1 MSFPPPSQPPNE
13 LPPGQGGGFGPPQG
27 FGPPPSPYRP
37 VPPRRAGGGPKVAVI
52 AVGAVVV
59 IAAIVGGAALV
70 LSGGSDSKNGKS
82 ADAKAADSAT
92 ASPVQA
98 SGSGAGTDSPSAS
111 ASESVNPYV
120 VLKPGECFDTPG
132 LDSSITKTVRRS
144 CSSPH
149 DGEVIANET
158 IVGTFTTEKALRAK
172 VLELC
177 KTDVAKKG
185 SKVPSDAQYY
195 YYAIYPSLVTYE
207 KNKRDIVSCSL
218 TLSEKPDGKKLT
230 KPLP

>member
-1 MSFPPPSQPPNE
+1 MSFPPPDE
-13 LPPGQGGGFGPPQG
+13 LPPGQGGGFGPPRD
-27 FGPPPSPYRP
+27 FGPPPPSYRP
-37 VPPRRAGGGPKVAVI
+37 APPPRKPGGGAKLVAI
-52 AVGAVVV
+52 AVGVVV
-59 IAAIVGGAALV
+59 VVAAIVGGTALF
-70 LSGGSDSKNGKS
+70 LGGGSDGKNGEN
-82 ADAKAADSAT
+82 AAATAAGSAT

>member
-1 MSFPPPSQPPNE
+1 MSFPPPDE
-13 LPPGQGGGFGPPQG
+13 LPPGQGGGFGPPRD
-27 FGPPPSPYRP
+27 FGPPPPSYRP
-37 VPPRRAGGGPKVAVI
+37 APSPGKPGGGAKLVAI
-52 AVGAVVV
+52 AVGVVV
-59 IAAIVGGAALV
+59 VVAAIVGGTALF
-70 LSGGSDSKNGKS
+70 LGGGSDGKNGEN
-82 ADAKAADSAT
+82 AAATAAGSAT

-98 SGSGAGTDSPSAS
+98 SGSGAGTDSPSASAS